1 MKKGLALLLAA
12 ALLFC
17 VAACGKSSNEKAII
31 GAWQLVDTE
40 LETEYG
46 LGIEFEKDGTLR
58 YGFTEDVLESLTNG
72 EVSDDALEGLDMLMK
87 IEYDILSDTEME
99 ITVSAL
105 FGLAKES
112 DTVSYSLSGDTLIFD
127 GATYTRIP

>member
-99 ITVSAL
+99 IAVSAL